1 MNTTMYGRVIDH
13 PMNILIRIA
22 VGIVCLVNVA
32 VPYHVSNAEEAW
44 RGVDLSYV
52 NELDDCGVVYR
63 LGGVEKDPYQIFS
76 ELGANVVR
84 LRLWHTPTNDPF
96 PTDYSGIEDVKRGI
110 ARAKRLNMRV
120 LLDFHYSDTWA
131 DPGRQL
137 IPEAWR
143 HAESMEEQ
151 AELLFTYTAET
162 LLSLSREGLWPDFV
176 QIGNEINSEML
187 RQRPVEEGDTIDWHR
202 QVTFV
207 NAGLLAVQAIERAT
221 GESTRTIIHIAQPE
235 NVEWW
240 FDSALAAGLV
250 DFDIIGISYYPKWS
264 RLPFEQID
272 FAVDTFRRRY
282 GHDVVIVETA
292 YPWTMRWNDNRHN
305 ILWTDSVLQS
315 YPATRRGQRD
325 YLIDLMSGVL
335 RGGGLG
341 VVYWEPAWVS
351 SKCRHS
357 DSDAAGSSWENAT
370 FFTFDRNNVHEGAD
384 FLGYDY
390 GALENSLDSLQ

>member
-1 MNTTMYGRVIDH
+1 MYGRVIDH
-13 PMNILIRIA
+13 PMIVLVRIA
-22 VGIVCLVNVA
+22 VGVVCIVSVA
-32 VPYHVSNAEEAW
+32 VLYHVSNAQETW

-52 NELDDCGVVYR
+52 NELHDCGVVYR

-96 PTDYSGIEDVKRGI
+96 PTEYSGTEDVKRGI
-110 ARAKRLNMRV
+110 ERAKRHNMRV

-143 HAESMEEQ
+143 HAESTEEQ

-162 LLSLSREGLWPDFV
+162 LLDLSREGLWPDFV

-187 RQRPVEEGDTIDWHR
+187 RERPVEEGDTIDWQR

-240 FDSALAAGLV
+240 FDSALAAGLL

-264 RLPFEQID
+264 RLPIEQID
-272 FAVDTFRRRY
+272 SAVDTSRRRY

-351 SKCRHS
+351 SRCKHS
-357 DSDAAGSSWENAT
+357 DSDSAGSSWENAT

-390 GALENSLDSLQ
+390 GALENALDSLQ